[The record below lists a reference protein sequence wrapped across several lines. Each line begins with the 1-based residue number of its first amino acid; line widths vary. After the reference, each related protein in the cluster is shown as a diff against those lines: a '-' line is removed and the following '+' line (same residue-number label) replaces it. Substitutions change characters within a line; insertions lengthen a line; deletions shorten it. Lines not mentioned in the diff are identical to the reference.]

1 MRLTSKWRSASLG
14 TMKGGGKLTCTY
26 ICPFVTAQ
34 VESRSVGLNF
44 YTRPTVFRNE
54 KKKEQTFSEI
64 TRRKGSL
71 DRSDLCCCFQ
81 SHKDFEKVN
90 IGRGEVAS
98 VRLCVCLCLSIR
110 RQLYLRSQWSDS
122 YQSWDGGCLS
132 AKSWYWPCPSFKV
145 TQILIMKIIK

>member
-1 MRLTSKWRSASLG
+1 M
-14 TMKGGGKLTCTY
+14 
-26 ICPFVTAQ
+26 
-34 VESRSVGLNF
+34 
-44 YTRPTVFRNE
+44 

-98 VRLCVCLCLSIR
+98 VRLCVCVSVCLSVANYI
-110 RQLYLRSQWSDS
+110 LEASEAIAIKVETVAASV
-122 YQSWDGGCLS
+122 QSRDIDLALHS
-132 AKSWYWPCPSFKV
+132 R
-145 TQILIMKIIK
+145 